1 MAEVTLLKSSARADF
16 GAAAVTQLR
25 VIGALVL
32 REMRTRFGR
41 TSLGYLW
48 AVLAPVFT
56 ISILAALYTAIGRV
70 VPVGDSLPL
79 FLATGL
85 LPYRTCVGLTH
96 RMLTAISSNGAL
108 FAFPIVKPLDAIF
121 ARSLL
126 ETATAFCACFIV
138 LAGIWALGFGSLP
151 TKPLEVAAA
160 FCAMALLGTGIG
172 TINAIVSR
180 FSPSWDTLFSL
191 FQRPLFFISG
201 IFYLPEAVPQPIL
214 GWLLWNPLLHGIE
227 WFRAG
232 YYTDYG
238 LHTLDRGYLLTWGV
252 VTLLIGLAAER
263 ALRGKGRLR

>member
-1 MAEVTLLKSSARADF
+1 MADVTLLKSSARADF

-48 AVLAPVFT
+48 AVVSPVFG
-56 ISILAALYTAIGRV
+56 IAILATLYTAIGRA

-85 LPYRTCVGLTH
+85 LSYRTFTGLTQ
-96 RMLTAISSNGAL
+96 RMLSAISSNAAL

-126 ETATAFCACFIV
+126 ETMTSLGACFIV
-138 LAGIWALGFGSLP
+138 LGGIWALGFGTLP

-160 FCAMALLGTGIG
+160 FCAMAMLGTGVG
-172 TINAIVSR
+172 TINAIVGR
-180 FSPSWDTLFSL
+180 FSPAWDRLFSL
-191 FQRPLFFISG
+191 FQRPLFFVSG
-201 IFYLPEAVPQPIL
+201 IFYLPEAVPQPFL
-214 GWLLWNPLLHGIE
+214 SWLLWNPLLHGVE

-238 LHTLDRGYLLTWGV
+238 LHTLDRGYLLTCGLA
-252 VTLLIGLAAER
+252 TMLIGLAAER